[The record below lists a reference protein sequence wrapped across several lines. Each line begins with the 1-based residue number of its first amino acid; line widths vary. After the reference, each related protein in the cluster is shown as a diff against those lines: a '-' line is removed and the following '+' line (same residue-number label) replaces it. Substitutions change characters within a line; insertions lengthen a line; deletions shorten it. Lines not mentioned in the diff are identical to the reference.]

1 MDAASLWYA
10 LQTFIERNGW
20 KLLGAAVVLHVARHK
35 YREYAQRAHAQRA
48 LAAANGTSNAICAG
62 SFPFSGARCMQRK
75 CTAEKRLNL
84 LIDPVRGAL
93 RALRIVV
100 YPSRVAVLQRETAR
114 IREAQQ
120 TRLAQ
125 TQAPTKKKK

>member
-10 LQTFIERNGW
+10 LQTFVERNGW
-20 KLLGAAVVLHVARHK
+20 RLLGAAVVLHVARRK

-48 LAAANGTSNAICAG
+48 LAAAN
-62 SFPFSGARCMQRK
+62 
-75 CTAEKRLNL
+75 
-84 LIDPVRGAL
+84 D
-93 RALRIVV
+93 
-100 YPSRVAVLQRETAR
+100 PSRVAVLQRETAR

-125 TQAPTKKKK
+125 TQVPVKKKK